1 MRNLGKRILT
11 LLLAGLLTAGMA
23 ACSGGGESSTSD
35 AASSG
40 SSASTTSEA
49 DDSSAEESGT
59 TAEDDGEVVQLVVWG
74 QGSADTDDVNEVA
87 AAISE
92 ITREKI
98 SVEISYVRGQDGEQ
112 INLALTSG
120 EQIDLL
126 NYNAASGGLPGL
138 VRNEYVTP
146 LDDLVNEYGQETL
159 ELLNPVDMESCRING
174 VLYALPNMRDS
185 S

>member
-11 LLLAGLLTAGMA
+11 VLLAGLLTASMA
-23 ACSGGGESSTSD
+23 ACSGGGESSTSS
-35 AASSG
+35 AAG
-40 SSASTTSEA
+40 GDSSASTASEA
-49 DDSSAEESGT
+49 GDSSAEESGT

-120 EQIDLL
+120 EQFIKLQRCQRR
-126 NYNAASGGLPGL
+126 ASRPGPQRVCHSPGRL
-138 VRNEYVTP
+138 
-146 LDDLVNEYGQETL
+146 GQ
-159 ELLNPVDMESCRING
+159 
-174 VLYALPNMRDS
+174 
-185 S
+185 